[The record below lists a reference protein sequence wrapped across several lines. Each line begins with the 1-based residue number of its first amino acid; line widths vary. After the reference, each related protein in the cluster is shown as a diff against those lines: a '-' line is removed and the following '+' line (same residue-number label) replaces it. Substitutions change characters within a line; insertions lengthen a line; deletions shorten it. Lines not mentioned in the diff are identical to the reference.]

1 MYCHLGTLTERET
14 IRCESPRS
22 RPTETAVRAPRLG
35 YQINERLEVNQQV
48 ERRRCDRDPIDVL
61 TPEVFALLKLCG
73 AVRAGDI
80 ERDRPDRA
88 PRNRHDADRRESV
101 EADE

>member
-1 MYCHLGTLTERET
+1 
-14 IRCESPRS
+14 
-22 RPTETAVRAPRLG
+22 
-35 YQINERLEVNQQV
+35 VNQQV

-73 AVRAGDI
+73 GVREGDI

-88 PRNRHDADRRESV
+88 PGRGVVQITENQSKPMSDAS
-101 EADE
+101 